1 MTLYAG
7 NHEAPIEA
15 AAPADLDRLPKP
27 HGVGRLADER
37 MVRLLAVGGHPI
49 EHLARAVDCRTFLI
63 AGDEQAD
70 RSGNVVALCLGEGG
84 RCGSE
89 GGDGSLHVAG
99 AASVEHAVLDHAA
112 ERGKAP

>member
-1 MTLYAG
+1 MTLSAG

-27 HGVGRLADER
+27 RGVGRLAEER

-49 EHLARAVDCRTFLI
+49 EHLARAVDCRTFFV

-70 RSGNVVALCLGEGG
+70 RPGNVVVLCLGEGD

-89 GGDGSLHVAG
+89 GSDGALHVAG
-99 AASVEHAVLDHAA
+99 AASVDNARL
-112 ERGKAP
+112 